1 MNNQPPNN
9 VTPLETRIDIDL
21 LLQENNRWLRI
32 AVYTRLRDPI
42 AVDDVMQEVAVAV
55 VKGIDSVRDVNRIRP
70 WLYQVAIR
78 QTLLYRRKLGR
89 QRKAIPTET
98 NNDTDNDTDT
108 SRFDELSHRNEPT
121 GIDWLISEERQ
132 QMIQQTL
139 AELPRRD
146 AEILLLKYIEGWKYQ
161 QIAEHLGLSTSAIEA
176 RLHRARSRMR
186 EKLTQKDIAPA

>member
-1 MNNQPPNN
+1 MNHQPPNN
-9 VTPLETRIDIDL
+9 VTPLEPQIDIDS

-55 VKGIDSVRDVNRIRP
+55 VKGIESVRDANRIRP

-98 NNDTDNDTDT
+98 NNDTDTN
-108 SRFDELSHRNEPT
+108 RFDELSHRNEPT

-186 EKLTQKDIAPA
+186 EKLMQKDIAPA

>member
-1 MNNQPPNN
+1 M
-9 VTPLETRIDIDL
+9 TPLETQIDVDL

-32 AVYTRLRDPI
+32 AVYSRLRDPI
-42 AVDDVMQEVAVAV
+42 AVEDVMQEVALAV
-55 VKGIDSVRDVNRIRP
+55 VKGINSVREANRIRP

-89 QRKAIPTET
+89 RRNALPTET
-98 NNDTDNDTDT
+98 GHDDTNRLDD
-108 SRFDELSHRNEPT
+108 LSERNEPT
-121 GIDWLISEERQ
+121 GIDWLISVERQ
-132 QMIQQTL
+132 QLVQQTL

-161 QIAEHLGLSTSAIEA
+161 QIAEHLGLSISAIEA
-176 RLHRARSRMR
+176 RLHRARRRMR